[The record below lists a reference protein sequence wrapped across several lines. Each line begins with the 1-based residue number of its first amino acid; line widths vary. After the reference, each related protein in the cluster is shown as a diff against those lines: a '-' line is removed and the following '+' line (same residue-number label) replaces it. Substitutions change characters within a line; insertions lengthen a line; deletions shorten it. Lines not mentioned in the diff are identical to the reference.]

1 VRRGMRSARHAPLRS
16 GEAMTNRG
24 VTAVSKS
31 QSTTAKT
38 LHGVSRY
45 KGRRSTFAL
54 GFWVAVPAL
63 LLATTAGAFILFG
76 SAANK
81 NTATTADAYR
91 LGTIIRDN
99 GSVRCVHGTFD
110 NVTGSIS
117 ENTPSCET
125 TMIVEGGQMPS
136 PLGTIHTLN
145 AISNSFKK

>member
-1 VRRGMRSARHAPLRS
+1 
-16 GEAMTNRG
+16 MT
-24 VTAVSKS
+24 TVSKS
-31 QSTTAKT
+31 QSTGAKT
-38 LHGVSRY
+38 LRGVSRH
-45 KGRRSTFAL
+45 KGYRSAFAV
-54 GFWVAVPAL
+54 GFWVVVPAL
-63 LLATTAGAFILFG
+63 LLATTAGLFILFG
-76 SAANK
+76 PAPAANK
-81 NTATTADAYR
+81 NTAAMADAHR

-125 TMIVEGGQMPS
+125 TMIVEGGQAPS